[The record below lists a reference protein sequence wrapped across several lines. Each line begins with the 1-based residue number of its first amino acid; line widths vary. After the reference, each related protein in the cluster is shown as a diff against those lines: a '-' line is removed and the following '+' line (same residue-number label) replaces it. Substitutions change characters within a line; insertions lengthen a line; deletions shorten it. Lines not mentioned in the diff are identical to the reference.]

1 MTGERPEVYVVRTER
16 GGPYDFSR
24 GLREQEGW
32 DDHATFM
39 AGLVDD
45 GLVRLGGPLEGDRQA
60 LLVID
65 APSEYLL
72 RAQLAEDPWAKNG
85 MLTVKSVERWTIL
98 LDGWADASEV

>member
-1 MTGERPEVYVVRTER
+1 MADERPELYVVRTRR

-39 AGLVDD
+39 DGLVDD
-45 GLVRLGGPLEGDRQA
+45 GFVRLGGPLEGDREA

-65 APSEYLL
+65 APNEEAL
-72 RAQLAEDPWAKNG
+72 RERLAADPWARNG
-85 MLTVKSVERWTIL
+85 MLSVKSVERWTIL
-98 LDGWADASEV
+98 LDGSS